1 MVEGFPTKELRM
13 NDVVLFGCLLA
24 LSCVALICFFFFN
37 VYRGVHDSLAN
48 AAIGAVYNFRYF
60 QPMSGDYERFLAK
73 VTKIR
78 KLTNAEISRLNWSSD
93 YRAYD
98 KEFHRSPTLVT
109 CMMGDGSF
117 RQFYAERSDM
127 CKRTAVGNLL
137 FKAGFAHLF

>member
-1 MVEGFPTKELRM
+1 M
-13 NDVVLFGCLLA
+13 NEFLPVAVCFVVVVCCLVLFTLYN
-24 LSCVALICFFFFN
+24 I
-37 VYRGVHDSLAN
+37 YRGVNDTLAN
-48 AAIGAVYNFRYF
+48 SRIGSVYNFRYF
-60 QPMSGDYERFLAK
+60 QPMSGSYERFLAK